1 MTNEG
6 NKQFLINSMSG
17 MDDKNKLKRSI
28 QFKKKKVMQGE
39 NYMQNKISEGNIEL
53 GSKQI
58 GD

>member
-39 NYMQNKISEGNIEL
+39 NYMQNLISEGNIEL

>member
-28 QFKKKKVMQGE
+28 QFKKKKIMQGE
-39 NYMQNKISEGNIEL
+39 NYMQNLISEGNIEL

>member
-17 MDDKNKLKRSI
+17 MDDKSKLKRSI
-28 QFKKKKVMQGE
+28 QFKKKKIMQGE
-39 NYMQNKISEGNIEL
+39 NYMQNLISEGNIEL